1 MMLMVVSRWIVFC
14 LEVIPIDATWMTQ
27 DVPVRS
33 RESSISLSM
42 SSDAARKFQCVP
54 VRDQTS
60 DCCLSVDSISL
71 GGDTIV
77 FGLDPSPTASEMIEV
92 LFFPPLKD
100 SELLSVQRL
109 ERVLLAVQACN
120 HQKMAGLRRSRS
132 RLSTVETC
140 VMPQVIQTTSSIN
153 PTVASTHQ
161 FESSRLVH

>member
-33 RESSISLSM
+33 RESSISLLT

-60 DCCLSVDSISL
+60 DCCLSMDSISL

-77 FGLDPSPTASEMIEV
+77 FGSDPSPTAGEMIEV

-100 SELLSVQRL
+100 PELLSVQ
-109 ERVLLAVQACN
+109 RVLLAVQACN

-153 PTVASTHQ
+153 PTVPSTHQ